1 MLEAIR
7 EVTVEAQ
14 EWLSYFGKVTE
25 AYLSKTDDRQA
36 GESAP
41 AKAWLMGTA
50 GWLVPG
56 LGHLLQGR
64 WGRALLLGG
73 PVWFFFIC
81 GFRMGGYLFK
91 FTGFEQGFASLLP
104 ILPMIGNLGTG
115 LLYIVCWMMG
125 IGFSYDPQQAALPTF
140 EYGWTFL
147 IIAGLVNYLSML
159 DAFDIAARRK
169 S

>member
-1 MLEAIR
+1 MSR
-7 EVTVEAQ
+7 VE
-14 EWLSYFGKVTE
+14 SGRTNN
-25 AYLSKTDDRQA
+25 DM
-36 GESAP
+36 AP
-41 AKAWLMGTA
+41 AWAWLMGAA

-73 PVWFFFIC
+73 AVWIC
-81 GFRMGGYLFK
+81 FLSGFMMGGHLFK
-91 FTGFEQGFASLLP
+91 YSGSEPGMSSLLQIP
-104 ILPMIGNLGTG
+104 PMVGDLGTG
-115 LLYIVCWMMG
+115 LLYIVCWVQG
-125 IGFSYDPQQAALPTF
+125 IGFSNDAHQAALPTF

-147 IIAGLVNYLSML
+147 LVAGLLNYLAML